1 MKYLEELN
9 NGECFEFKDNYFIIT
24 HDFKKNG
31 SRNCIKLDD
40 GSNKWLKSDTIVKVT
55 DIFTMDKDNNII
67 AIKERIKE
75 DVPDQTKNIS

>member
-9 NGECFEFKDNYFIIT
+9 NGECFEFQNNCFIIT

-31 SRNCIKLDD
+31 DRSCIKLND
-40 GSNKWLKSDTIVKVT
+40 GSNNWLKPDTIVKIA

-67 AIKERIKE
+67 AIKERLKE
-75 DVPDQTKNIS
+75 DVSNKTKDIS

>member
-9 NGECFEFKDNYFIIT
+9 NGECFEFQNNYFIIT

-31 SRNCIKLDD
+31 DRNCIKLND
-40 GSNKWLKSDTIVKVT
+40 GSNNWLKSDAIVKIA

-67 AIKERIKE
+67 AIKERVKE
-75 DVPDQTKNIS
+75 DVSNKIKDVS